1 MVTTLPDLKDAITAI
16 IGASVSLG
24 GLLLIFSGYLY
35 AQAAIMPTSTPNTT
49 LNRYR
54 NAARIGL
61 YPFAV
66 ALALAAFSVYYWFAP
81 CAAIAHIIMAVFTVL
96 VVGTIVYGFW
106 ATRLL

>member
-1 MVTTLPDLKDAITAI
+1 MPTPPDIKDAITAI

-35 AQAAIMPTSTPNTT
+35 AQAAIMPVKTPNTV

-54 NAARIGL
+54 NAARVGL
-61 YPFAV
+61 FPFTLS
-66 ALALAAFSVYYWFAP
+66 LALAGFSIYYWFAP
-81 CAAIAHIIMAVFTVL
+81 CVVVAHIILFAFAAL
-96 VVGTIVYGFW
+96 IVGTIVYGIW